1 MSTTAE
7 TATERKRQRFQA
19 YLRERTADGECYLKS
34 KFVAEDL
41 DLSTREIGQL
51 FADLREN
58 ATDLDVERWAYSN
71 ATTWRVSRA

>member
-7 TATERKRQRFQA
+7 TTAETKRRRFQE
-19 YLRERTADGECYLKS
+19 YLRERTADGECYCKS

-58 ATDLDVERWAYSN
+58 ASDLDVERWAYSN
-71 ATTWRVSRA
+71 ATTWRVSQA